1 MEKGMNIPLK
11 RYWTLLVDYLRPQWP
26 RVALLAILLL
36 GQIGLQLVSPQFL
49 RRFID
54 RAMAGSALRELT
66 AAALA
71 FLALS
76 LVGQVATLLTTYLGE
91 NVAWTA
97 TNALR
102 RDLTLHCLQLDMP
115 FHKSHTPGELIERID
130 GDVNA
135 LANFFSRLVI
145 YFAGNALLALGILV
159 VLFRENPLVGGVG
172 AAYALLA
179 LTVLRAVRVPAVRA
193 WGESRQAEAEMVGF
207 FGERLTGTE
216 DIRANGAEP
225 YVMSRLYQL
234 MRTISRRWMRAKL
247 LHGLSMH
254 TASLLSLL
262 ARVAALALG
271 VILYEGG
278 QMTIGT
284 VYLVLHYLGMLRTP
298 MDHIQ
303 GQINNLQRA
312 SASIE
317 RVDQI
322 LGERPSVTEIPARG
336 TECGRAALSAGAL
349 PVAFDRVSFR
359 YDDGIVA
366 NGLDSVVDGVS
377 FDLAAGVVLGLL
389 GRTGSGKTTLTR
401 LLFRLYDP
409 TAGAVR
415 LGGVDL
421 RQVGLGDLRRRVGL
435 VTQDVQLFR
444 ASVRHNLTLFNARI
458 PDQRLLNALRELG
471 LWEWYQALPDG
482 LDTELQAGGQSLS
495 AGEAQLLAF
504 TRVYLKDP
512 GLVILDEASS
522 RLDPATEQLLERAI
536 GRLLR
541 GRTAI
546 VIAHRLATVQRVD
559 EILILEEGRIAE
571 HGDRQRLAN
580 DPASRFYRLLRTG
593 LEDIYERGQ
602 DVPKAEREIV
612 V

>member
-1 MEKGMNIPLK
+1 MNIPLK
-11 RYWTLLVDYLRPQWP
+11 RYWTLLIDYVRPQWP
-26 RVALLAILLL
+26 RVVLLAVLLL

-54 RAMAGSALRELT
+54 HAMAGSALRELT

-71 FLALS
+71 FLSLS
-76 LVGQVATLLTTYLGE
+76 FVGHVATLLATYLGE

-102 RDLTLHCLQLDMP
+102 RDLTLHCLRLDMP
-115 FHKSHTPGELIERID
+115 FHKTHTPGELIERID

-145 YFAGNALLALGILV
+145 HLAGNTLLAAGILV

-172 AAYALLA
+172 AIYALLVG
-179 LTVLRAVRVPAVRA
+179 TVLRAVRAPAVRA

-207 FGERLTGTE
+207 VGERLTGTE

-225 YVMSRLYQL
+225 YVMRRLYQL
-234 MRTISRRWMRAKL
+234 MRTISRRWVRAKL
-247 LHGLSMH
+247 LHGLTRN
-254 TASLLSLL
+254 TASLLHLL
-262 ARVAALALG
+262 VRVAGLALG
-271 VILYEGG
+271 VILYG
-278 QMTIGT
+278 QGEMTIGT
-284 VYLVLHYLGMLRTP
+284 VYLVMHYLGMLRTP
-298 MDHIQ
+298 IGRIQ

-312 SASIE
+312 SASVE
-317 RVDQI
+317 RVDAL
-322 LGERPSVTEIPARG
+322 LGERPSVTEIPAGG
-336 TECGRAALSAGAL
+336 TEGERADLPAGAV

-359 YDDGIVA
+359 YDDGLA
-366 NGLDSVVDGVS
+366 KNRLDSVVDGVS
-377 FDLAAGVVLGLL
+377 FDLAAGAVLGLL

-409 TAGAVR
+409 TAGAIR

-421 RQVGLGDLRRRVGL
+421 RQVGLSDLRRRVGL

-444 ASVRHNLTLFNARI
+444 ASVRHNLTLFSTRI
-458 PDQRLLNALRELG
+458 PDQRLLDALRELG
-471 LWEWYQALPDG
+471 LWEWYQGLPDG

-536 GRLLR
+536 DRLLR

-571 HGDRQRLAN
+571 HGDRQRLAE
-580 DPASRFYRLLRTG
+580 DPASRFYGLLQTG
-593 LEDIYERGQ
+593 LEGIYEWGQ
-602 DVPKAEREIV
+602 DAPRTEREAV
-612 V
+612 A

>member
-1 MEKGMNIPLK
+1 MNIPLK
-11 RYWTLLVDYLRPQWP
+11 RYWTLLVDYVRPQWP
-26 RVALLAILLL
+26 RVVLLAVLLL

-71 FLALS
+71 FLSLS
-76 LVGQVATLLTTYLGE
+76 LVGHVATLLAAYLGE

-97 TNALR
+97 TNSLR
-102 RDLTLHCLQLDMP
+102 RDLTLHCLRLDMP
-115 FHKSHTPGELIERID
+115 FHKTHTPGELIERID

-145 YFAGNALLALGILV
+145 YVAGNTLLAAGILV

-172 AAYALLA
+172 AIYALLA
-179 LTVLRAVRVPAVRA
+179 GTVLRAVRAPAVRA

-216 DIRANGAEP
+216 DIRANGAES
-225 YVMSRLYQL
+225 YVMRRLYQL
-234 MRTISRRWMRAKL
+234 MRTISRRWIRAKL
-247 LHGLSMH
+247 LYGLSMN
-254 TASLLSLL
+254 TASLLFLL
-262 ARVAALALG
+262 ARLAGLALG
-271 VILYEGG
+271 VVLYGRG

-284 VYLVLHYLGMLRTP
+284 VYLVVHYLGMLRTP
-298 MDHIQ
+298 IGHIQ
-303 GQINNLQRA
+303 GQINNLQQA
-312 SASIE
+312 SASVE
-317 RVDQI
+317 RVDQL
-322 LGERPSVTEIPARG
+322 LGERPGVTESPAGGEEGER
-336 TECGRAALSAGAL
+336 EALPSGAL

-359 YDDGIVA
+359 YDDGMVA
-366 NGLDSVVDGVS
+366 NEPDSVIDGVS
-377 FDLAAGVVLGLL
+377 FGLEAGTVLGLL

-409 TAGAVR
+409 TAGAIR

-421 RQVGLGDLRRRVGL
+421 REVGLSDLRRRVGL

-444 ASVRHNLTLFNARI
+444 ASVRHNLTLFSTLI
-458 PDQRLLNALRELG
+458 SDQRLLDALRELG
-471 LWEWYQALPDG
+471 LWEWYQGLPDG

-536 GRLLR
+536 DRLLR

-571 HGDRQRLAN
+571 HGDRQLLAD
-580 DPASRFYRLLRTG
+580 DPASRFYGLLQTG
-593 LEDIYERGQ
+593 LEGIYEWGQ
-602 DVPKAEREIV
+602 DAPRTEREAV
-612 V
+612 A